1 MLSIDLAIRIILA
14 LIMLGVGMSIN
25 LRDFKAIVRRPKALG
40 VGLVSQM
47 VALPVFAILLVW
59 WSPLSSEFKMGIII
73 LSLCPGGN
81 MSNYISYLT
90 KANTAL
96 AISLTTINGL
106 LTVFTIPLVS
116 NWAALSLLEQEEHF
130 SLPFLATALEIFLL
144 ILFPAAIGV
153 FIRYY
158 RISLTEKLE
167 SPIKWA
173 TYILMVMV
181 FGIFALGKENQGGL
195 QIEMAEIWQII
206 PFALLLNFFGLLF
219 GYFFGGWNKLSK
231 RNAITLSIETGLQ
244 NTALALLIAT
254 SLIGNANMAKPA
266 FIYAAFSFWTT
277 LGFAYFMKNKKTVSK
292 KLNS

>member
-1 MLSIDLAIRIILA
+1 MLSIDFAIRIILA

-25 LRDFKAIVRRPKALG
+25 LMDFKAITRRPKALG
-40 VGLVSQM
+40 IGLISQM
-47 VALPVFAILLVW
+47 LALPIFAILLVW
-59 WSPLSSEFKMGIII
+59 WSPISPEFKMGIIL

-116 NWAALSLLEQEEHF
+116 NWTAFFLMGKQERF
-130 SLPFLATALEIFLL
+130 SLPFFDTALEIFLL
-144 ILFPAAIGV
+144 ILLPAAIGV
-153 FIRYY
+153 AIRYY
-158 RISLTEKLE
+158 RINLTEKLE
-167 SPIKWA
+167 RPIKWT
-173 TYILMVMV
+173 TYILMALV
-181 FGIFALGKENQGGL
+181 FGIFALGKESQGGL
-195 QIEMAEIWQII
+195 QIEMVEIGQII
-206 PFALLLNFFGLLF
+206 PFALSLNFFGMFF
-219 GYFFGGWNKLSK
+219 GYYFGRINKLSK

-254 SLIGNANMAKPA
+254 ALIGNANMAKPA

-277 LGFAYFMKNKKTVSK
+277 LGFAYFMKHKKTVSK
-292 KLNS
+292 KLNP